1 MANDILREALII
13 SMERELE
20 TVPSGKNLNEYH
32 SFSFEFEKNMKQVIK
47 KSKVKYI
54 NINRFRIRK
63 SIVAASLI
71 IFIFAASMSVE
82 AVRVPMIKLT
92 ETIYTEFSEI
102 LFNNEENIEVPRT
115 IEDIYVP
122 SYIPEGY
129 TLTEESEDMKLMHYM
144 VYTNEEDQI
153 IYVDQYTLGVSMSV
167 DTEGITTEE
176 ITIKGMNGIIYTKKG
191 LTTIIVNDN
200 KYVHMISGYESREE
214 IIKIMESLYIR
225 K

>member
-20 TVPSGKNLNEYH
+20 TVPLEKNLNEYY
-32 SFSFEFEKNMKQVIK
+32 SFSSEFEKNMKRVIK
-47 KSKVKYI
+47 KAKVKYI

-71 IFIFAASMSVE
+71 VFIFAAYMSVE
-82 AVRVPMIKLT
+82 AVRVPVIKLT

-102 LFNNEENIEVPRT
+102 LFNNEKNIKVPQT
-115 IEDIYVP
+115 IEDVYVP

-129 TLTEESEDMKLMHYM
+129 TLTEESEDMKLMHYI

-153 IYVDQYTLGVSMSV
+153 IFVDQYTLGVSMAV

-176 ITIKGMNGIIYTKKG
+176 INIKGMNGIIYTKKG

-200 KYVHMISGYESREE
+200 NYVHLISGYESREE
-214 IIKIMESLYIR
+214 IIKIAESLYIR